1 MVEVG
6 TIASPTED
14 GRPIVGIQVEQSANI
29 QLPVDVEIDL
39 AGVGGP
45 SAGLAFA
52 LDIVEELRGIR
63 WSLRTLGPGTVEV
76 RIAEG
81 GSGGTIR
88 VVAADGRET
97 TAAL

>member
-1 MVEVG
+1 MSERL
-6 TIASPTED
+6 D
-14 GRPIVGIQVEQSANI
+14 FIVPGDPAQRT
-29 QLPVDVEIDL
+29 
-39 AGVGGP
+39 GGYLYD
-45 SAGLAFA
+45 AR
-52 LDIVEELRGIR
+52 IVEELRGIR